1 MFFWGEKMLLALNSH
16 FAYLEKLMKL
26 KSYKM
31 NLAVLEPFFLK
42 LFELVNYSQ
51 KGLVHYHN
59 LFLLLF

>member
-1 MFFWGEKMLLALNSH
+1 MFFWDEKMLLALNSH
-16 FAYLEKLMKL
+16 LEKLMKL
-26 KSYKM
+26 KSYKI

-51 KGLVHYHN
+51 KGLIHYHN